1 MYKSPKS
8 LNNCVDPIQF
18 MGTAR
23 DALYK
28 ILKTL
33 NFNEEKKLLLPSYIG
48 VTDREGSGVF
58 DPVEQTNTPYQF
70 YTLNK
75 KLSALKGELYN
86 FISSGNYCALLIIH
100 YFGLC
105 QNDMN
110 EIVSL
115 CNENNVLLIED
126 CAHSMLSETP
136 YGKLGTLGDFSIF
149 SIHKFLATKDGGCL
163 RVNNKDYEYLLQEPS
178 STKPN
183 LETLDVRTRSDLN
196 AVREKRRNNYLYLT
210 ELIDVISE
218 IEIMYPELPDGIAP
232 HNFPIIINNG
242 QRESLYFKLIDRG
255 VPVIALY
262 YRMIDPILQGGYKES
277 IYISDNILNLPIH
290 QDITKSNIEEIIRR
304 IKE

>member
-1 MYKSPKS
+1 M
-8 LNNCVDPIQF
+8 
-18 MGTAR
+18 
-23 DALYK
+23 
-28 ILKTL
+28 
-33 NFNEEKKLLLPSYIG
+33 
-48 VTDREGSGVF
+48 
-58 DPVEQTNTPYQF
+58 
-70 YTLNK
+70 
-75 KLSALKGELYN
+75 
-86 FISSGNYCALLIIH
+86 
-100 YFGLC
+100 
-105 QNDMN
+105 
-110 EIVSL
+110 
-115 CNENNVLLIED
+115 
-126 CAHSMLSETP
+126 
-136 YGKLGTLGDFSIF
+136 
-149 SIHKFLATKDGGCL
+149 ATKDGGCL